1 MIPYFLHAG
10 FHGNCNGRLH
20 LTFTR
25 LFRLD
30 FYDDYYTQL
39 FENDPNLNAGFDI
52 EAFRQHQLDLHN
64 YYRYKSGVPLMTLDY
79 T

>member
-1 MIPYFLHAG
+1 MSYFQSFDTLLCRFA
-10 FHGNCNGRLH
+10 
-20 LTFTR
+20 
-25 LFRLD
+25 

-39 FENDPNLNAGFDI
+39 FENDPNLNEGFDM

-64 YYRYKSGVPLMTLDY
+64 YFRHLHEVPLMTLDS